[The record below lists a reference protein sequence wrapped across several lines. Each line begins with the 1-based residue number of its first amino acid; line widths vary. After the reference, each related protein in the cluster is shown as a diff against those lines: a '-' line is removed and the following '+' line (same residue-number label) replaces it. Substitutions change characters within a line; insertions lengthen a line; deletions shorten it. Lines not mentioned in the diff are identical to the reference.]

1 MQRHGDAMSESLDP
15 DRVKK
20 IETLRQALH
29 YHNHRYY
36 VLDDPEISDAQYDR
50 MMREL
55 VDLEAAY
62 PELIAPDSPSVRV
75 GAAPLEQFETAR
87 HSLPMLSL
95 ENGFREADILEFDL
109 RVKRFLKTTK
119 QIQYTAEPKMDGI
132 AVELVYQSGRLER
145 ATTRGDGVNG
155 EVITA
160 NVRTIRAVPLVL
172 QDTDGREVPPLLEV
186 RGEVFISKAGFKRLN
201 AERLD
206 LNQPPFANPRNAA
219 AGSLRQLDSRITAL
233 RPLEVFFY
241 GIGMVQGLSQES
253 HWDLLCSLRQLGFRI
268 NPEIR
273 PNLTI
278 DDVMDFY
285 RRLDAKRHDLPYEI
299 DGVVI
304 KLDKL
309 PLQQQL
315 GNTSRSPRWA
325 IAYKFAALQATTR
338 IVGIEVQ
345 VGRTGALTPVAHLEP
360 VNVGGVV
367 VSRATLHNEDEIKRK
382 DIRVGDTV
390 FVHRAGDVIPE
401 VVKVVITRRSGQEK
415 IFRMPTTCPVCKSQV
430 VYTETEVAARCINAA
445 CPAQIKERVKHFA
458 SKAAFDI
465 DGLGDKLVEQLVARK
480 LVGSYADI
488 FHLTAET
495 ISGLDR
501 MGTKS
506 ATNLIH
512 AIEKSKRIS
521 FSRFVY
527 GLGIRH
533 VGEHVAKILANTFQ
547 NLSEIQIARAEDLET
562 IDGIGAVVA
571 ESVAGFFSEEQNRIT
586 IDCLLAAGV
595 QTVPDSQPA
604 GGSLNGMVFV
614 LTGTLETLSRNEAK
628 KLIETAGGKVSSTVS
643 RNTDYL
649 LAGTSPGSKLQ
660 RAQELGIK
668 IMDEAALKKMLSG

>member
-1 MQRHGDAMSESLDP
+1 MQPDGDAMSEPVTSDTI
-15 DRVKK
+15 KK

-29 YHNHRYY
+29 HHNYRYY

-50 MMREL
+50 LMREL
-55 VDLEAAY
+55 VDMETAY
-62 PELIAPDSPSVRV
+62 PELITPDSPSLRV

-95 ENGFREADILEFDL
+95 ENGFREGDILEFDL
-109 RVKRFLKTTK
+109 RVKRFLKTTE

-132 AVELVYQSGRLER
+132 AVELVYRSGRLER

-155 EVITA
+155 ELITA
-160 NVRTIRAVPLVL
+160 NVRTIRTVPLVL
-172 QDTDGREVPPLLEV
+172 KETHDREVPPLLEV
-186 RGEVFISKAGFKRLN
+186 RGEVFISKAGFRRLN
-201 AERLD
+201 AERLQ

-219 AGSLRQLDSRITAL
+219 AGSLRQLDSRVTAL

-241 GIGMVQGLSQES
+241 GVGMVQGLSQES
-253 HWDLLCSLRQLGFRI
+253 HWDILCSLRQLGFRT

-278 DDVMDFY
+278 EDVMDFY
-285 RRLDAKRHDLPYEI
+285 RRLDANRHDLPYEI
-299 DGVVI
+299 DGVVV
-304 KLDKL
+304 KVDKL
-309 PLQQQL
+309 PLQLQL

-338 IVGIEVQ
+338 IVSIEVQ

-360 VNVGGVV
+360 VKVGGVV
-367 VSRATLHNEDEIKRK
+367 VSRATLHNEDEIRRK
-382 DIRVGDTV
+382 DIRIGDTV
-390 FVHRAGDVIPE
+390 FVQRAGDVIPE
-401 VVKVVITRRSGQEK
+401 VVKVVESQRTGQEK
-415 IFRMPTTCPVCKSQV
+415 QFRMPATCPVCGSRV
-430 VYTETEVAARCINAA
+430 VYAETEVAVRCINAA
-445 CPAQIKERVKHFA
+445 CPAQIKERIKHFA

-495 ISGLDR
+495 LIGLDR

-506 ATNLIH
+506 AMNLIQ
-512 AIEKSKRIS
+512 AIEKSKRIR

-547 NLSEIQIARAEDLET
+547 DLNEIQTVPAEDLEA

-571 ESVAGFFSEEQNRIT
+571 ESVAGFFREEQNRIT
-586 IDCLLAAGV
+586 IDRLLAAGV
-595 QTVPDSQPA
+595 QTVPDSQA
-604 GGSLNGMVFV
+604 TGGPLNGMVFV
-614 LTGTLETLSRNEAK
+614 LTGTLETLSRNEAQ
-628 KLIETAGGKVSSTVS
+628 KLIEAAGGKVSSTIS
-643 RNTDYL
+643 RNTDCL
-649 LAGTSPGSKLQ
+649 LAGASPGSKLQ
-660 RAQELGIK
+660 RAQELGVKVI
-668 IMDEAALKKMLSG
+668 DEAELKKML

>member
-1 MQRHGDAMSESLDP
+1 MSESVDP

-55 VDLEAAY
+55 VDLETAY
-62 PELIAPDSPSVRV
+62 PELITSDSPSMRV
-75 GAAPLEQFETAR
+75 GAAPLAQFETAR

-95 ENGFREADILEFDL
+95 ENGFGEADILEFDL
-109 RVKRFLKTTK
+109 RVKRFLKTTE

-132 AVELVYQSGRLER
+132 AVELVYRSGRLER

-172 QDTDGREVPPLLEV
+172 QDTHDREIPPLLEV
-186 RGEVFISKAGFKRLN
+186 RGEVFISKAGFRRLN
-201 AERLD
+201 AERLQ

-219 AGSLRQLDSRITAL
+219 AGSLRQLDSRVTAL

-241 GIGMVQGLSQES
+241 GVGMVQGLSQES
-253 HWDLLCSLRQLGFRI
+253 HWDILCSLRQLGFRI

-278 DDVMDFY
+278 VDVMDFY
-285 RRLDAKRHDLPYEI
+285 RRLDANRHDLPYEI

-304 KLDKL
+304 KVDKL
-309 PLQQQL
+309 PLQRQL

-338 IVGIEVQ
+338 IVSIEVQ

-382 DIRVGDTV
+382 DIRIGDTV
-390 FVHRAGDVIPE
+390 FVQRAGDVIPE
-401 VVKVVITRRSGQEK
+401 VVKVVVSRRSGHEK
-415 IFRMPTTCPVCKSQV
+415 KFRMPATCPVCKSQV
-430 VYTETEVAARCINAA
+430 DSAETEVAARCINAA

-465 DGLGDKLVEQLVARK
+465 DGLGEKLIEQLVARN

-495 ISGLDR
+495 LSGLDR

-506 ATNLIH
+506 AMNLVR
-512 AIEKSKRIS
+512 AIEKSKRIRLG
-521 FSRFVY
+521 RFIY
-527 GLGIRH
+527 ALGIRH
-533 VGEHVAKILANTFQ
+533 VGEHVAKILAGAFHDLNAIQ
-547 NLSEIQIARAEDLET
+547 NARTEDLES
-562 IDGIGAVVA
+562 IDGIGSVVA
-571 ESVAGFFSEEQNRIT
+571 ESVAGFFREAQNRIT
-586 IDCLLAAGV
+586 LDRLLAAGV
-595 QTVPDSQPA
+595 QIVPDSQPA
-604 GGSLNGMVFV
+604 EGSLTGLVFV
-614 LTGTLETLSRNEAK
+614 LTGTLETLARHAAQQ
-628 KLIETAGGKVSSTVS
+628 LIEAAGGKVSSTVS

-649 LAGTSPGSKLQ
+649 VAGKSPGSKLQ
-660 RAQELGIK
+660 RAQEFGVKVI
-668 IMDEAALKKMLSG
+668 DENALKKMLSGSPDQG